1 MVPLQSEQD
10 GQPLNLH
17 ALMGGWA
24 LEVVVPLL
32 ASLSVS
38 AQLFLLDL
46 VKLILAVVSS
56 QRSWQAASK
65 DSMRWSAMSG
75 SLDCSNCL
83 NRALH
88 SSVMHRMYIRL
99 KPRGILA
106 RVAFWIAPRTLWYA
120 SSTLI
125 VFTGIKGIVRL
136 VAAWKLSQSAFLKF
150 HLLRGILL
158 TIGSWRVE
166 TNMEDRR
173 SVLTVGKIAQH
184 SDR

>member
-1 MVPLQSEQD
+1 
-10 GQPLNLH
+10 
-17 ALMGGWA
+17 MGFGGCCA
-24 LEVVVPLL
+24 APSFLI
-32 ASLSVS
+32 S

-56 QRSWQAASK
+56 QRSWRAASK

-75 SLDCSNCL
+75 SFDCSNRL
-83 NRALH
+83 NRALD
-88 SSVMHRMYIRL
+88 SSVMHGMYVRL
-99 KPRGILA
+99 KPRGILTRA
-106 RVAFWIAPRTLWYA
+106 AFWIAPRNLWYA

-125 VFTGIKGIVRL
+125 VFTGISEIVHS
-136 VAAWKLSQSAFLKF
+136 VAAWKLSQSAFLEF